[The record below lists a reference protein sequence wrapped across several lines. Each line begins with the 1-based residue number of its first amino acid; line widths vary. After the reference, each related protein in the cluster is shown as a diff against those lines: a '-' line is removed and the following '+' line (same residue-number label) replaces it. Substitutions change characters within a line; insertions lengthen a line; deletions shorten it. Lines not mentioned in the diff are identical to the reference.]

1 MHDRMTL
8 TDFQLLIAQARSE
21 ASNPAF
27 KVRVLLLAPTPGSLE
42 RESNRETNGRGY
54 DPETTG
60 VFSHVSEPLCKP
72 MGSKGDGG
80 MLTVETAVMF
90 ALVGNHVDD
99 RFENQN
105 L

>member
-21 ASNPAF
+21 AGNPAF
-27 KVRVLLLAPTPGSLE
+27 KVRVLLAPTPRSLE
-42 RESNRETNGRGY
+42 RESNRETNERGY
-54 DPETTG
+54 DPEITG
-60 VFSHVSEPLCKP
+60 VFSHVSERLCKP
-72 MGSKGDGG
+72 IGSKGDGG
-80 MLTVETAVMF
+80 MLTVDTAVMF